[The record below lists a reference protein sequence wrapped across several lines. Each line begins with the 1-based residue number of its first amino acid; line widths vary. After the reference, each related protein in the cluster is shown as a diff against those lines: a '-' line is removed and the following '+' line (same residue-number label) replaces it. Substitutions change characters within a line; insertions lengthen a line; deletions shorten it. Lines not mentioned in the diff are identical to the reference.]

1 MFDVLNKEP
10 SVYCKIKCETDWKK
24 HCSKYKKIN
33 INKYCNHLK
42 HKQKKSVNQV
52 EDLNR

>member
-1 MFDVLNKEP
+1 MFDVLKKEP

-42 HKQKKSVNQV
+42 HKEKKSVNQV